1 MSNSFKNINTLWLF
15 NLALFVCSLTLA
27 LPAHS
32 ATTIRVGVFD
42 NKPIVFQQNNQY
54 TGFSLDVLESIA
66 ENENWQLQYVHG
78 PWKSVLKKLESGEI
92 DLLVGI
98 AYKPERAKLFDF
110 TNETLINNWGVVYRH
125 PSVSV
130 TSLKDLQNK
139 RIALMSRS
147 IHSRVFKQMMDKFQF
162 EFTTIEVKNY
172 LEGLKVVDANKADAV
187 IINRVFSIINASDYD
202 VMETGV
208 IFNPVEV
215 RFASPKGKHADILAT
230 IDRHMAAQKENNSS
244 AYHVALKKWLGSPQK
259 FQIPEWL
266 YYSFALL
273 AVFLM
278 VMVISNV
285 LIRKQVLHRTA
296 ELTESELRFRQLAE
310 NINDVFWIS
319 SPDWQQIFYVS
330 PTFEKIWQKK
340 CAELYQNPM
349 SWLDSVHPDD
359 VEKVK
364 EDIIRKSSGNLQPPE
379 IPEYRIVSSDGS
391 VHWILARAYPIYDE
405 NNNIIRIAGIAEN
418 ITERKKAEDTIHFM
432 AFHDSLTRLSNR
444 NAFEHKL
451 LTAIEHA
458 RTHDTQ
464 HVLMYIDL
472 DQFKIVNDTC
482 GHSAGDAMLH
492 ELASILDAAT
502 KEGTTLARLGGDEF
516 GVLVEN
522 ATLEN
527 GLQKAQEFL
536 DIIQDY
542 RFSWD
547 KKKFSLGASIGLVMI
562 GETYKPIAELLSS
575 ADMAC
580 YAAKETG
587 RNRIQVYSDDDADLA
602 QRHGEMQWV
611 SRIKTAIE
619 EDLFILYRQSIVPLQ
634 GTDNKHS
641 HFEYLLRM
649 VDENN
654 NIIMPNT
661 FLPAAERFD
670 LMTSLDKWV
679 VTNVFKSLSGNT
691 DNGTMSFI
699 NLSGQVFTD
708 DSFAEHVINSYSNY
722 NINPATICFE
732 VTETVAIGNLDKAI
746 NFIKKL
752 KQEGF
757 YFALD
762 DFGTGMSS
770 FSYLRLLPI
779 DFLKI
784 DGFFIKEL
792 LNDPMNL
799 SIVEAI
805 TRIGHTSELKIIA
818 EWVEDKDI
826 YNKLIEI
833 GIDYA
838 QGYVIDKPQ
847 ALTSNNS

>member
-1 MSNSFKNINTLWLF
+1 MNNSFKNISILWLL
-15 NLALFVCSLTLA
+15 NLIIFVCSLTLS
-27 LPAHS
+27 LSAHS
-32 ATTIRVGVFD
+32 ATTIRVGVFN

-54 TGFSLDVLESIA
+54 VGFSLDVLESIA
-66 ENENWQLQYVHG
+66 DNENWQLEYVHA
-78 PWKSVLKKLESGEI
+78 PWKSVLKKLESGQI

-98 AYKPERAKLFDF
+98 AYKPERARRFDF
-110 TNETLINNWGVVYRH
+110 TKETLINNWGVVYRH
-125 PSVSV
+125 PSVSI

-147 IHSRVFKQMMDKFQF
+147 IHSRVFRQIMDQFQF
-162 EFTTIEVKNY
+162 DFTTVEVKSY
-172 LEGLKVVDANKADAV
+172 LEGLKAVDVNKADAV

-215 RFASPKGKHADILAT
+215 RFASPKGKHANILAA
-230 IDRHMAAQKENNSS
+230 IDRHMAAQKKNNSS
-244 AYHVALKKWLGSPQK
+244 AYHVALQKWLGTPQK

-278 VMVISNV
+278 SLVISNV

-319 SPDWQQIFYVS
+319 SPDWQQIFYIS
-330 PTFEKIWQKK
+330 PTFEKIWQIKS
-340 CAELYQNPM
+340 AELYQNPM
-349 SWLDSVHPDD
+349 AWLDSVHPDD

-379 IPEYRIVSSDGS
+379 FPEYRIVTSDGS

-418 ITERKKAEDTIHFM
+418 ITARKKAEDTIHFM
-432 AFHDSLTRLSNR
+432 AFHDSLTKLSNR
-444 NAFEHKL
+444 HAFEEKL
-451 LTAIEHA
+451 LSAIEHA
-458 RTHDTQ
+458 HTHDTH

-482 GHSAGDAMLH
+482 GHSAGDAMLR
-492 ELASILDAAT
+492 ELASILDTAT
-502 KEGTTLARLGGDEF
+502 KKGTTLARLGGDEF

-522 ATLEN
+522 TTLEN
-527 GLQKAQEFL
+527 GLIKAQELL
-536 DIIQDY
+536 DIIHDF
-542 RFSWD
+542 RFTWD
-547 KKKFSLGASIGLVMI
+547 NKKFSLGASIGLVVT

-619 EDLFILYRQSIVPLQ
+619 EDHFILYRQSIVPLQ
-634 GTDNKHS
+634 GADNKHS
-641 HFEYLLRM
+641 HYEYLLRM
-649 VDENN
+649 VDAND

-679 VTNVFKSLSGNT
+679 VTNVFKSLSEKI
-691 DNGTMSFI
+691 DNSTISFI

-746 NFIKKL
+746 NFINKL

-770 FSYLRLLPI
+770 FSYLKLLPI

-792 LNDPMNL
+792 LNNPMNL

-805 TRIGHTSELKIIA
+805 THIGHTSDLKIIA
-818 EWVEDKDI
+818 EWVEDKDA
-826 YNKLIEI
+826 YNKLVEI

-838 QGYVIDKPQ
+838 QGYAIDKPQ
-847 ALTSNNS
+847 PLTSNNS